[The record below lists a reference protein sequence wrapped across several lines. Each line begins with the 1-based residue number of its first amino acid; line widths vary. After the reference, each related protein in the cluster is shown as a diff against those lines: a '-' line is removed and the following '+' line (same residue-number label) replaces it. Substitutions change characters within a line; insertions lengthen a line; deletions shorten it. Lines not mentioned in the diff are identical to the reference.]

1 MNNVYNILLY
11 AVVYQNNDYYIID
24 YTCQLASMN
33 PNINVV
39 LLNTQE
45 QFLNYINQ
53 NNLEYTKEQEI
64 TDQWQIQ
71 Q

>member
-1 MNNVYNILLY
+1 MNNVHDILLY

-24 YTCQLASMN
+24 YPCKLASMN
-33 PNINVV
+33 PNINVI

-53 NNLEYTKEQEI
+53 NNLEYTKKQENG
-64 TDQWQIQ
+64 DQWQIQ